1 MTRAATRGHM
11 CLGASPRLYAASA
24 SRGSQVSL
32 GGGRLGKIA
41 MPFSKHHVEP
51 ARMEAM
57 RAAFNKVCATLL
69 LKWEVDDPMTEIMT
83 R

>member
-1 MTRAATRGHM
+1 
-11 CLGASPRLYAASA
+11 
-24 SRGSQVSL
+24 
-32 GGGRLGKIA
+32 

-69 LKWEVDDPMTEIMT
+69 LKWEVDDPMTEIIANKIVAHAKAGEWDAVKLAELVLNDLVDDG
-83 R
+83 RDAGS

>member
-1 MTRAATRGHM
+1 
-11 CLGASPRLYAASA
+11 
-24 SRGSQVSL
+24 
-32 GGGRLGKIA
+32 

>member
-1 MTRAATRGHM
+1 
-11 CLGASPRLYAASA
+11 
-24 SRGSQVSL
+24 
-32 GGGRLGKIA
+32 
-41 MPFSKHHVEP
+41 
-51 ARMEAM
+51 MEAM